1 MAAKLAEKGRQLA
14 TKVLIFQSM
23 VAVIVAVLFTLAVGQ
38 KAGLSAVY
46 GGLVSIIPSLVF
58 ARFAFRYAGASQ
70 NELVVRSFSQGSKLK
85 LLVTILLFVGAFR
98 WLEAIPMPLF
108 SGFALTMA
116 TQWVAL
122 FVLRNND

>member
-1 MAAKLAEKGRQLA
+1 MATKLAEKGRQLA

-23 VAVIVAVLFTLAVGQ
+23 VAIFVALIFTFIFGE

-46 GGLVSIIPSLVF
+46 GGIVCIVPSLVF
-58 ARFAFRYAGASQ
+58 ARFAFKYAGASQ
-70 NELVVRSFSQGSKLK
+70 NELVVRSFSQGSKFK
-85 LLVTILLFVGAFR
+85 LIATVLLFVGAFK
-98 WLEAIPMPLF
+98 WLDALPMPLF

-116 TQWVAL
+116 TQWVVL